1 MKIYW
6 HKGRKNIIGGNVRQL
21 RCQAKL
27 TQGQL
32 AAKLQVAGYELDRL
46 TIVRIEAGN
55 RFIAD
60 YEVKALAVALNVSI
74 EKLYEEHNAN

>member
-6 HKGRKNIIGGNVRQL
+6 HNGKKNIIGGNVRQL
-21 RCQAKL
+21 RRNAKL
-27 TQGQL
+27 TQEQL
-32 AAKLQVAGYELDRL
+32 AARLQVAGYEFDRL

-60 YEVKALAVALNVSI
+60 YEVKALATVLNVNI
-74 EKLYEEHNAN
+74 EKLYDEF

>member
-6 HKGRKNIIGGNVRQL
+6 HNGRKNIIGGNVRQL
-21 RCQAKL
+21 RRKAKL
-27 TQGQL
+27 TQEQL
-32 AAKLQVAGYELDRL
+32 AAKLQVSGYEFDRL

-60 YEVKALAVALNVSI
+60 YEVQALAIVLNVNI
-74 EKLYEEHNAN
+74 EKLYDSTIN